1 MNASN
6 QWYYANQHN
15 EHQGPVDA
23 AVLVKKLERGEL
35 TPKTLVWR
43 EGMAEWQPV
52 SELEV
57 HLRANTVAEDSALH
71 APDARINPADAPA
84 AGSVAAETTSPYTA
98 PLSTLSVNAGE
109 VLAEGGE
116 IVYAGFWKRA
126 AADMIDSLIINTVS
140 SILLVILAPLFGVGL
155 FGVGGLFDDGAGNLE
170 ALSAELILFLGV
182 FQLLSLI
189 LTATYYTWLH
199 SSLQMATLGKMA
211 VGIKV
216 VRLNGERISVARA
229 IGRYFAFILSGMTMG
244 IGFIM
249 AGLTQRKQ
257 ALHDMICDTLVV
269 DKWAFTDRPELQQK
283 GLGAV
288 AIAVL
293 VLSGVLFAA
302 VFVFVMAMVVMMAVG
317 VSGYPR

>member
-1 MNASN
+1 MT
-6 QWYYANQHN
+6 QWYYASKNN

-23 AVLVKKLERGEL
+23 ATLRGKLERGEL
-35 TPKTLVWR
+35 TTNTLVWR
-43 EGMAEWQPV
+43 EGMAEWQP
-52 SELEV
+52 L
-57 HLRANTVAEDSALH
+57 SAVEAQLATAIPPIPDVDASAAH
-71 APDARINPADAPA
+71 APDTVAGTAAPQANPDHTA
-84 AGSVAAETTSPYTA
+84 SPYTA
-98 PLSTLSVNAGE
+98 PASVLSVDDDKVAS
-109 VLAEGGE
+109 AGGE

-126 AADMIDSLIINTVS
+126 AANMIDGLIINTVS
-140 SILLVILAPLFGVGL
+140 TILLLILAPLFGIGL
-155 FGVGGLFDDGAGNLE
+155 LGLAGLPDDGAE
-170 ALSAELILFLGV
+170 AFGAGLLLFQAV
-182 FQLLSLI
+182 FQLLALI
-189 LTATYYTWLH
+189 LTGTYYVWLH

-229 IGRYFAFILSGMTMG
+229 IGRYFSLILSSMTMG

-288 AIAVL
+288 TITVL
-293 VLSGVLFAA
+293 VLSGVLFVA
-302 VFVFVMAMVVMMAVG
+302 VFVFVMAAVAAAIMA
-317 VSGYPR
+317 SGAYPG